1 MSKPRRGDKS
11 GARTPRGK
19 GKPSRDFWGPEPEQ
33 AEARPVGLVRAAD
46 HPAAL
51 VQSLGPL
58 PLPNGAVAQ
67 HYFEVI
73 YERAAAL
80 ALALAASAE
89 LVDLGAS
96 D

>member
-11 GARTPRGK
+11 GSRSPRGK
-19 GKPSRDFWGPEPEQ
+19 GKPSRDFWGPELADEQ
-33 AEARPVGLVRAAD
+33 PVDMVRPAD

-80 ALALAASAE
+80 ALALAASAD
-89 LVDLGAS
+89 LVDLTSS